1 MQPRTIILRL
11 VRPKQ
16 RGLCRVAM
24 WDGAEILGEVDRPQP
39 PAVLLARWFTLL
51 TGSFR
56 NPLFLGDFRG
66 LL

>member
-24 WDGAEILGEVDRPQP
+24 RDGAEILGEIDRPKP
-39 PAVLLARWFTLL
+39 PAVLLAWWLALL
-51 TGSFR
+51 SVSFR
-56 NPLFLGDFRG
+56 IPLFHGDFGG